1 MNAQLIN
8 VVYASPDSF
17 DHWHGINW
25 RKCYEKV
32 RKMQARIVKAT
43 QEGRWRKVKS
53 LQWLLTHSFNA
64 KALAV
69 KRVTENQGKKTPGVD
84 GETWNTPET
93 KLNAVLSL
101 KRCGYKPSPLKRV
114 HIPKANG
121 LLRPLG
127 IPTMKDRAMQALY
140 LLALEPIAETLA
152 DGHSYGFRLERSTS
166 DAGEQCFNALA
177 KAKSAQWILEG
188 DIKGCFDNISHQ
200 WMLDHVQMDTVIL
213 RKWLKAGFVYQRKL
227 FPTEAGTPQGGIA
240 SPTLANRVLDGLQT
254 ALQKKFYRTSCNGN
268 PTVNLVRYADDFIIT
283 GKSKEILENEVK
295 PLVEEFMAERG
306 LMLSPEKT
314 KITHIDEGFD
324 FLGWNVRK
332 YNGKLLIKPSKKNV
346 QAFLQNIR
354 ETVKANAQAKQENL
368 IKMLNPKIRGWASYH
383 KSSVAKATFSK
394 VDSEI
399 WQIVWQWA
407 KRRHPNK
414 GGQWIKAKYFK
425 TVGNRNWVFTAKGST
440 PNGKPF
446 DVTLIKACDTAIRR
460 HVKIKST
467 ANPFDPKD
475 EAYFEDRL
483 GWKMQGS
490 LKGKEKLAKLWVN
503 QEMRCPLCKQLI
515 DENRKWNIHH
525 IHPKAEGGSDQLSN
539 LIMVHPNCHRQ
550 IHSQDLPVVK
560 PAPQKGLVEA

>member
-17 DHWHGINW
+17 DHWHSINW

-53 LQWLLTHSFNA
+53 LQWLLTHSRSA

-69 KRVTENQGKKTPGVD
+69 KRVTENKGKKTPGVD
-84 GETWNTPET
+84 GETWNTPEA

-140 LLALEPIAETLA
+140 LSALEPLAETLA
-152 DGHSYGFRLERSTS
+152 DGHSYGFRLERSTA

-177 KAKSAQWILEG
+177 KVRSPQWILEG
-188 DIKGCFDNISHQ
+188 DINGCFDNISHQ
-200 WMLDHVQMDTVIL
+200 WMLDHIQMDPVIL
-213 RKWLKAGFVYQRKL
+213 QKWLKAGFVYQGKC

-254 ALQKKFYRTSCNGN
+254 ALRKKFYRTLRNGKICN

-283 GKSKEILENEVK
+283 GQSKEILENEVK

-306 LMLSPEKT
+306 LMLSPEKPR
-314 KITHIDEGFD
+314 ITHIDEGFD

-346 QAFLQNIR
+346 QAFMDTIR
-354 ETVKANAQAKQENL
+354 ETVKANPQAKQENL
-368 IKMLNPKIRGWASYH
+368 IKHLNPKIRGWTNYH

-394 VDSEI
+394 VDSEV
-399 WQIVWQWA
+399 WQILWQWA

-425 TVGNRNWVFTAKGST
+425 AVGNRNWVFTAKESIA
-440 PNGKPF
+440 NGKPI
-446 DVTLIKACDTAIRR
+446 DVTLIKASDTAIRR

-475 EAYFEDRL
+475 EAY
-483 GWKMQGS
+483 
-490 LKGKEKLAKLWVN
+490 LKTV
-503 QEMRCPLCKQLI
+503 
-515 DENRKWNIHH
+515 
-525 IHPKAEGGSDQLSN
+525 
-539 LIMVHPNCHRQ
+539 
-550 IHSQDLPVVK
+550 
-560 PAPQKGLVEA
+560 